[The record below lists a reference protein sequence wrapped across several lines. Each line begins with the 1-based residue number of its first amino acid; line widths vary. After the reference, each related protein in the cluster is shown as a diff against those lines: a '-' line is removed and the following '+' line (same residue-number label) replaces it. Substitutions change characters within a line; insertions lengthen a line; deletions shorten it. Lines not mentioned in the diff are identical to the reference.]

1 LQNQSEHPSKEV
13 NVSTRRETRLVTDIP
28 AHGQR
33 FLVARFWRSASGFWR
48 RPGAAKAWTPT
59 LLLLASVLFQLMI
72 QYRLSYWGRD
82 FFDAFGRR
90 DGGVLKA
97 QALLFLPLAG
107 ASILVAVLGVWSLM
121 TTQRRWRAWLTQ
133 YLIDRWLE
141 NDLFRSLQFGV
152 GEDQNPEYRIAED
165 ARVAVDSPLSMAV
178 GLLKAVLSAGI
189 FIGILWNVGGDLA
202 VGVFGYVLT
211 VPKYLVIAVATYSA
225 LLTLAMIFI
234 GRRLVSVIAG
244 KNAAEAQFRSVG
256 SHLRERDKFAT
267 NPVGKIEQHNSLSHA
282 LQDVIDRWRELCVQ
296 LMQTTLVSQG
306 NVLLAPVIAWVLC
319 APKYLV
325 GTMSLGEVAQV
336 TAAFVIVQA
345 ALNWLVENYSGL
357 ADCLSS
363 INRVASLLLA
373 LDQLSSQ
380 GQN

>member
-1 LQNQSEHPSKEV
+1 M
-13 NVSTRRETRLVTDIP
+13 NVSTRGQTRLVTDIP

-33 FLVARFWRSASGFWR
+33 FLLARFWRSASGFWR
-48 RPGAAKAWTPT
+48 RPGAATAWIPT
-59 LLLLASVLFQLMI
+59 LLLLASVLFQLVI

-141 NDLFRSLQFGV
+141 HDLFRSLQFAV

-165 ARVAVDSPLSMAV
+165 ARIAVDSPLSMAV

-256 SHLRERDKFAT
+256 SHLRERDAFAT
-267 NPVGKIEQHNSLSHA
+267 NSVGKIEQQISLSHA

-363 INRVASLLLA
+363 INRVAALLLA
-373 LDQLSSQ
+373 LDHLSSQ
-380 GQN
+380 DRIDPSCETDAFRK